1 MRLVPFIVKVGVTTL
16 IIVLS
21 VLPNSSIAERGYN
34 DPVDQDA
41 AIYPN
46 PARDFIFFRA
56 DKVVDFETS
65 SGNISI
71 TVMDILGN
79 PLLVQPEKVQA
90 HTYRIDVSEFTAGY
104 YMLVAQPEN
113 SPETKRKVFRFLK
126 Q

>member
-1 MRLVPFIVKVGVTTL
+1 MGITTL

-21 VLPNSSIAERGYN
+21 VLPNFSVAEREHN

-46 PARDFIFFRA
+46 PTRDFIFFRA
-56 DKVVDFETS
+56 DKVVGFETS
-65 SGNISI
+65 NGNISI

-79 PLLVQPEKVQA
+79 PLPVQPERVQA
-90 HTYRIDVSEFTAGY
+90 HTYRIDVSGFTAGY